1 MTLYRKIGI
10 AVLALLILVFVV
22 TLVINAIESSRYLSE
37 QLSIENKND
46 ATETAQSLTL
56 AELDRD
62 LLEIRLDAKYGQ
74 GTYRRIALVDANNST
89 LFSRESEA
97 TETSYPV
104 WLRDL
109 LPINA
114 EPGVAEV
121 SSGWSPLGYVVIERY
136 DDVAYDELW
145 EIAKNMLIALLLAV
159 VVAGIL
165 GNIMLRRIL
174 EPLKAVVAQAQAIG
188 ERRFITTEE
197 PSTTEFAEVTRAM
210 NELARRVR
218 EMLEKESQRLSRQRE
233 TADMESGT
241 GLLLRGPFM
250 ARLGA
255 KLESEDADA
264 SGALALVRLG
274 NLARLN
280 QHFGR
285 QTMDTVL
292 KEIGST
298 IKRLNISQPEWI
310 AGRLN
315 GSDFCLIAPRET
327 EPKHTAETLQRVIRE
342 VLTNHAMTDHT
353 QLPGSCVAYR
363 AGETTGSLMS
373 ALDGALVM
381 SDEQGESEIALA
393 TLADGS
399 TAPIREQSNH
409 WRAQLMSAIDE
420 KQLLIATFPVLTH
433 EGSLIHHEGMLR
445 VRVNGQLHSAG
456 EFMPWVHRL
465 DLSREIDQAA
475 TALAIENITKTGE
488 NSCANLTAS
497 AVGDARFADWL
508 EQFLQKHRDSSKQ
521 LSIEVGEAAAFAHP
535 EQFRELVQRAH
546 ALGVTVGIEHMGY
559 RISDIGKLGDM
570 GMDYIKIDSLF
581 SRDLANNP
589 GNAALVRTYVGIA
602 QSLGVPCIAEGINN
616 NTELQAVF
624 DMGASGACGRGVEY
638 RGR

>member
-37 QLSIENKND
+37 QLSIENRND
-46 ATETAQSLTL
+46 ANETAQSLTL

-74 GTYRRIALVDANNST
+74 GTYRRIALVDANNSI
-89 LFSRESEA
+89 LFNRESESA
-97 TETSYPV
+97 ETSYPA

-159 VVAGIL
+159 GVAGIL

-218 EMLEKESQRLSRQRE
+218 DMLEKESQRLSRQRE
-233 TADMESGT
+233 AADMEVGT

-292 KEIGST
+292 REIGST
-298 IKRLNISQPEWI
+298 IKRLNIAEPEWI

-327 EPKHTAETLQRVIRE
+327 EPKNTAETLQRVIRE
-342 VLTNHAMTDHT
+342 VLANHAMTEQT
-353 QLPGSCVAYR
+353 QLPGSCVAYT

-381 SDEQGESEIALA
+381 SDEQGESEIVLAALA
-393 TLADGS
+393 AGS
-399 TAPIREQSNH
+399 SAPIREQSSY
-409 WRAQLMSAIDE
+409 WRAQLMGAIEE
-420 KQLLIATFPVLTH
+420 KQLLIATFPVLTP

-445 VRVNGQLHSAG
+445 VRVNGQLRSAG

-497 AVGDARFADWL
+497 AVSDARFASWL
-508 EQFLQKHRDSSKQ
+508 EQFLQRYKESAKQ

-535 EQFRELVQRAH
+535 EQFRELAQRAH
-546 ALGVTVGIEHMGY
+546 ALDVTVGIEHMGY

-616 NTELQAVF
+616 NAELQAVI